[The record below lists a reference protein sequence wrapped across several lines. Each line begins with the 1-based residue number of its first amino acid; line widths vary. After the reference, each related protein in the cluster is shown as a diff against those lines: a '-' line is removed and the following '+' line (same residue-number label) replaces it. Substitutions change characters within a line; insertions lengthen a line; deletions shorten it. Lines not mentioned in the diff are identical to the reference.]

1 MKISLIIEMI
11 LIGAFTGVITG
22 LTGASG
28 NMVIVPLVNLLLGFS
43 IHEAIGTS
51 LMITVISSL
60 AISVVYFRHDNIDIK
75 AGIWIAAGSVVG
87 AQAGTKYAIN
97 MSEISLGG
105 GFGIFM
111 AIIGI
116 VIWNRGINHKSFAN
130 SSKNLIK
137 FETKTQKISAALI
150 LGFFVGIMTGIFG
163 SGGGAMILLILIF
176 ILDFPIHLA
185 IGTASLL
192 MTITACS
199 GAVGYAIHGN
209 IQSLAGL
216 IIGISAAIS
225 GVVSAI
231 FANKVNE
238 QILSKAVGVVF
249 FILGIF
255 MTVLFLPRFKL

>member
-1 MKISLIIEMI
+1 MI
-11 LIGAFTGVITG
+11 LIGVFTGVITG

-28 NMVIVPLVNLLLGFS
+28 NMVVVPVVNLLLGFS

-60 AISVVYFRHDNIDIK
+60 AISLVYFRHGNIDLK

-87 AQAGTKYAIN
+87 AQTGTKFAVN

-116 VIWNRGINHKSFAN
+116 VMWKKGINTKSFAD
-130 SSKNLIK
+130 STKNLIK
-137 FETKTQKISAALI
+137 FETQTQKISAALI

-185 IGTASLL
+185 VGTASLL
-192 MTITACS
+192 MTITSCS
-199 GAVGYAIHGN
+199 GTVGYALHGN
-209 IQSLAGL
+209 VQPLAGL
-216 IIGISAAIS
+216 IIGISATVS
-225 GVVSAI
+225 GVVCAI
-231 FANKVNE
+231 FANKV
-238 QILSKAVGVVF
+238 K
-249 FILGIF
+249 
-255 MTVLFLPRFKL
+255 

>member
-1 MKISLIIEMI
+1 
-11 LIGAFTGVITG
+11 
-22 LTGASG
+22 
-28 NMVIVPLVNLLLGFS
+28 
-43 IHEAIGTS
+43 
-51 LMITVISSL
+51 MITVISSL
-60 AISVVYFRHDNIDIK
+60 AISVVYFTHGNIDLK
-75 AGIWIAAGSVVG
+75 AGIWIAIGSVVG
-87 AQAGTKYAIN
+87 AQTGTKFAIN

-105 GFGIFM
+105 GYGIFM
-111 AIIGI
+111 AISGI
-116 VIWNRGINHKSFAN
+116 VIWNRGLNNKSFAK
-130 SSKNLIK
+130 SSKNQKK

-199 GAVGYAIHGN
+199 GTVGYAIHGN
-209 IQSLAGL
+209 IQSPAGL
-216 IIGISAAIS
+216 IIGISAAVS

-238 QILSKAVGVVF
+238 QILSKVVGVVF

-255 MTVLFLPRFKL
+255 MTILFLP